1 MNVARSGFGHADGIT
16 WDTGH
21 RYVPMEVKWVM
32 KVASELMVG
41 TDRLSTREKLDLELW
56 GGREPLRK
64 G

>member
-1 MNVARSGFGHADGIT
+1 MNVARSGFGHADGIA

-21 RYVPMEVKWVM
+21 RYVPREVKWVM
-32 KVASELMVG
+32 EVASELTVG

-56 GGREPLRK
+56 GGGEPLEK